1 MIDMKTLEKM
11 ILLSN
16 TGGYTEL
23 DKDEYI
29 NNITQEEAINRFRF
43 ILEYNDI
50 RYKEVNITS
59 KDNDNINIVGFYIP
73 LKDLQF
79 LDMDKL
85 KTSIVYISC
94 ELDDEAFIG
103 FEYTIKSDLE
113 NTLEFLKDL
122 TCDSDEVNNLIHSHK
137 LFKGTHRYDK
147 YIIQFDNEKLIRI
160 NNNYLN

>member
-50 RYKEVNITS
+50 KYKEVNMIC
-59 KDNDNINIVGFYIP
+59 KDNY
-73 LKDLQF
+73 
-79 LDMDKL
+79 
-85 KTSIVYISC
+85 
-94 ELDDEAFIG
+94 
-103 FEYTIKSDLE
+103 
-113 NTLEFLKDL
+113 
-122 TCDSDEVNNLIHSHK
+122 
-137 LFKGTHRYDK
+137 
-147 YIIQFDNEKLIRI
+147 
-160 NNNYLN
+160 